1 MKNRFKPNDLIGI
14 LIAIALIAL
23 GFILLFIHEQSNQGA
38 DQTYIEPPVGE
49 QTIQAALPVIERL
62 A

>member
-1 MKNRFKPNDLIGI
+1 MKNRFKPNDFIGI

-23 GFILLFIHEQSNQGA
+23 GFILLFIHEQSSQDA
-38 DQTYIEPPVGE
+38 EQTSIELPGGE
-49 QTIQAALPVIERL
+49 QIIQAASSSIERQ